1 MDDGVTSGR
10 LGRAIRAIPAP
21 ITVQE
26 LARWMGFSGVSGV
39 RLALCANVLILD
51 NALA

>member
-10 LGRAIRAIPAP
+10 LGRAIRAP

-26 LARWMGFSGVSGV
+26 LARWMGLVGF